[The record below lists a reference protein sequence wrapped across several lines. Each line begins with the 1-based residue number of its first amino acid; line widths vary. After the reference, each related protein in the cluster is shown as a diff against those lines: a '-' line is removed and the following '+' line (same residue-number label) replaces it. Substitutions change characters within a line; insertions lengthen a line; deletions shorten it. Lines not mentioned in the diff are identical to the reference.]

1 MIPVRKHII
10 SLFLLLPTIGAVM
23 LLPACSLD
31 RRLSADLS
39 RQLKQSATFSNHYT
53 GLVIY
58 DLENQKALFSQNG
71 DKYFTP
77 ASNTKLFT
85 FYAALKI
92 LGPSIPA
99 LRYIEKGDSLIFWGT
114 GDPAFLQSRL
124 KDQTAWRFLRERNRQ
139 LFFASGRYTGSFYG
153 RGWQWDDYND
163 YYQAEITEL
172 PLLDNLVRVRAD
184 QNQLKVIPGR
194 FRDSLVRISGPAGGK
209 DFNIIRDF
217 NRNIFR
223 YPAGDIPDRYE
234 QELPYRTSTA
244 TTLAILADTLGKP
257 VMQAGLAMPAGAK
270 TLYGASRDSVLKEMM
285 LPSDNFIAEQLLLV
299 CADQLGRQ
307 ETTGAQQ
314 AGKSGWATL
323 SAEKTISYISSH
335 YLQSLPDKPVW
346 IDGSGLSRYNLFT
359 PRSIIRLLELI
370 REEIPEQQQLFRLL
384 PAGGKTGTLKNAY
397 PGTDKPY
404 VFGKTG
410 SFSNNYNQSGYLITK
425 KGRLLAFA
433 FMNNN
438 FTSPTAEVRTAIAKL
453 ISSIHEKY

>member
-10 SLFLLLPTIGAVM
+10 GLFLLLPAIGAVL
-23 LLPACSLD
+23 LLPGCSLD

-39 RQLKQSATFSNHYT
+39 RQLKQSAPLSSHYT

-58 DLENQKALFSQNG
+58 DLENQKTLFSQNG

-92 LGPSIPA
+92 LEASIPS

-124 KDQTAWRFLRERNRQ
+124 KDQTAYNFLRQSNKQ
-139 LFFASGRYTGSFYG
+139 LFFAAGRYTGSFYG
-153 RGWQWDDYND
+153 KGWQWDDYND

-172 PLLDNLVRVRAD
+172 PLLDNLVRIRAH
-184 QNQLKVIPGR
+184 QNQLMVIPFR
-194 FRDSLVRISGPAGGK
+194 FRDSLVRVSRPAGGK
-209 DFNIIRDF
+209 DFSIIRDF
-217 NRNIFR
+217 NQNNFR
-223 YPAGDIPDRYE
+223 YPEGVIPEQYE

-257 VMQAGLAMPAGAK
+257 VMQADLEMPAGAK

-299 CADQLGRQ
+299 CADQLDRQ
-307 ETTGAQQ
+307 ETTRDRQT
-314 AGKSGWATL
+314 GKGSATL

-335 YLQSLPDKPVW
+335 YLLSLPDKPVW

-359 PRSIIRLLELI
+359 PRSITRLLELI
-370 REEIPEQQQLFRLL
+370 REEIPDQQKLFSLL

-438 FTSPTAEVRTAIAKL
+438 FTSPTAEVRTAIAKV